1 MRFTGPRHIALLD
14 GLRGYAAFVVVL
26 YHLRH
31 FFGDALPVA
40 NGYLAVDLF
49 FVMSGLVIAMTYEA
63 RLRAGMGVAAFFR
76 RRVIRLYPVYAIG
89 GLLGVAVM
97 LALPEKRMGAG
108 YALSALVSQAA
119 MLPEALVRG
128 ADGPFPLNPP
138 AWSLFFEIWGNL
150 AFALL
155 VPRLPT
161 RWLAAT
167 VGLALIGYVLGSRAA
182 GTVELGVNYAR
193 LAGGAARFWFGFGL
207 GVLIWRLEAHLPHPG
222 WGAVVLAMLFPALP
236 ESDLLRFLWIAL
248 IMPAGVL
255 AALRLPAPQALCRPL
270 GVLSYP
276 LYLLHW
282 PVMVLFSS
290 YGLRAEGGSAWRD
303 PWLGA
308 AIVLASCALTAAVAY
323 GAEPRLRAT
332 LERLIPSR

>member
-167 VGLALIGYVLGSRAA
+167 VGLALIGYMLGSRAA

-193 LAGGAARFWFGFGL
+193 LAGG
-207 GVLIWRLEAHLPHPG
+207 
-222 WGAVVLAMLFPALP
+222 
-236 ESDLLRFLWIAL
+236 LRGSGSASGS
-248 IMPAGVL
+248 A
-255 AALRLPAPQALCRPL
+255 C
-270 GVLSYP
+270 
-276 LYLLHW
+276 
-282 PVMVLFSS
+282 SS
-290 YGLRAEGGSAWRD
+290 GGLRPICRIRAGARWCWRCCSR
-303 PWLGA
+303 P
-308 AIVLASCALTAAVAY
+308 C
-323 GAEPRLRAT
+323 PRAT
-332 LERLIPSR
+332 CCASSGSR